1 MLLSVSV
8 TCALVAAAAG
18 GYVYG
23 HYTSTT
29 ANNAAGPA
37 SAHSTPPGDARQY
50 QLTAPRSVLG
60 GAFVYDPTLTS
71 TLPASAADDFAAFGI
86 TNPTPV
92 RISYKSSSSASR
104 QTVQLTGAWGTIG
117 DPEQVIDRHFAKTAQ
132 NAAEGPN
139 GYTKLVGTLQTM
151 HPTGLGDAMMKCQN
165 VRTEVNHHN
174 ITTPICVWADHYTY
188 GEVVVFDPG
197 ALQNGGMGV
206 SLGENA
212 DTAARIRNDAR
223 VPR

>member
-1 MLLSVSV
+1 MTRPVPES
-8 TCALVAAAAG
+8 AAAD
-18 GYVYG
+18 Y
-23 HYTSTT
+23 
-29 ANNAAGPA
+29 
-37 SAHSTPPGDARQY
+37 
-50 QLTAPRSVLG
+50 
-60 GAFVYDPTLTS
+60 
-71 TLPASAADDFAAFGI
+71 AAFGI

-92 RISYKSSSSASR
+92 GISYKSSSPASQ
-104 QTVQLTGAWGTIG
+104 QTAQLTGAWGTIS
-117 DPEQVIDRHFAKTAQ
+117 DPERVIDRHFAKIAD
-132 NAAEGPN
+132 NAAAEPSKN
-139 GYTKLVGTLQTM
+139 TRLVGTLQRV

-165 VRTEVNHHN
+165 MSTRVAQRI

-197 ALQNGGMGV
+197 ALRNGGMGV